1 MSSVSEKVVRITM
14 KDGLPV
20 PDQDPVTV
28 KKDNQKV
35 RWAADFDFRITVD
48 DYADVT
54 YSAGGGE
61 FSAKSGAFNRNRR
74 SFGRRELAS
83 RLGLRNCVSRFS
95 SNNRRVRP
103 YEART

>member
-35 RWAADFDFRITVD
+35 RWAANFDFRITVD
-48 DYADVT
+48 DYADVS
-54 YSAGGGE
+54 YSSGGGE
-61 FSAKSGAFNRNRR
+61 FSAKSGAFNTIRQYKYTISAGGVDNDPVLDI
-74 SFGRRELAS
+74 E
-83 RLGLRNCVSRFS
+83 
-95 SNNRRVRP
+95 P
-103 YEART
+103 